1 MNSTNTDTQLPQ
13 EALLLKGA
21 LAAHLSKTGHSLQ
34 DLEDALARNDKE
46 KVAELTKGAL
56 DLGGALSGTKDFFQG
71 VAQLGL
77 GGSMLYGGVGGL
89 GLYGAYK
96 GLKDSNKKLEEGDA
110 VKQRID
116 LARRELETE
125 LAAQQQHR

>member
-1 MNSTNTDTQLPQ
+1 MKSNTDNQLS
-13 EALLLKGA
+13 EDALILKSA
-21 LAAHLSKTGHSLQ
+21 LAAHLHKNGHSLH
-34 DLEDALARNDKE
+34 DLEDALARNDKG

-56 DLGGALSGTKDFFQG
+56 DLGGTLSGTKDFAAG
-71 VAQLGL
+71 LAQLGL
-77 GGSMLYGGVGGL
+77 GGSMLYGGLGGL
-89 GLYGAYK
+89 GLYGGYK

-116 LARRELETE
+116 LARRELEAE

>member
-1 MNSTNTDTQLPQ
+1 MKSNTDNQLS
-13 EALLLKGA
+13 ENALILKGA
-21 LAAHLSKTGHSLQ
+21 LAAHLSKSGHTLH
-34 DLEDALARNDKE
+34 DLEDALSKNDKE
-46 KVAELTKGAL
+46 KVASGAF
-56 DLGGALSGTKDFFQG
+56 DLGGILSGTKDFAAG
-71 VAQLGL
+71 LAQLGL
-77 GGSMLYGGVGGL
+77 GGAMLYGGVGGL
-89 GLYGAYK
+89 GLYGGYK

>member
-1 MNSTNTDTQLPQ
+1 MKSTNTDTQLP
-13 EALLLKGA
+13 EGALLLKSA
-21 LAAHLSKTGHSLQ
+21 LAAHLSKSGHSLQ
-34 DLEDALARNDKE
+34 DLEDALACNDKG
-46 KVAELTKGAL
+46 KVASLTKGAL
-56 DLGGALSGTKDFFQG
+56 DPMGTLNGVKDFFYG
-71 VAQLGL
+71 IAQAGL